1 MLKHFTFIGLLF
13 FTSVENSSYYYDL
26 LENSTIS
33 ITGSTNVN
41 HFVCSNTYIEKQ
53 DKDQPFSF
61 AKTKVGYDLE
71 GVKLLISSE
80 DFRCKI
86 PGMAKD
92 MKELLQAD
100 NFPFVGFEI
109 NHIQLPGGKYGTA
122 SATLTI
128 AGVESIG
135 LIDFEV
141 EKVGNQ
147 LKIHGSTPLFLSS
160 FNIEPPTKMLGM
172 IKVQDQIEIEFDIIA
187 TYYKHYFY

>member
-1 MLKHFTFIGLLF
+1 MFKIFTLIGLLF
-13 FTSVENSSYYYDL
+13 FTSVDRSSYYYEVD
-26 LENSTIS
+26 ESSTIS

-41 HFVCSNTYIEKQ
+41 NFNCTNTIIEKK

-61 AKTKVGYDLE
+61 YKTKVGYDLE
-71 GVKLLISSE
+71 GVKLVISSK
-80 DFRCKI
+80 DFSCKI

-92 MKELLQAD
+92 MRELLQSEKY
-100 NFPFVGFEI
+100 PYIGFEI
-109 NHIQLPGGKYGTA
+109 NHVQLPGGKYGTA

-141 EKVGNQ
+141 EMVGEK
-147 LKIHGSTPLFLSS
+147 LIIHGSTPLFLSS

-172 IKVQDQIEIEFDIIA
+172 IKVKDQIEIEFDLIA
-187 TYYKHYFY
+187 TYQKHKLN